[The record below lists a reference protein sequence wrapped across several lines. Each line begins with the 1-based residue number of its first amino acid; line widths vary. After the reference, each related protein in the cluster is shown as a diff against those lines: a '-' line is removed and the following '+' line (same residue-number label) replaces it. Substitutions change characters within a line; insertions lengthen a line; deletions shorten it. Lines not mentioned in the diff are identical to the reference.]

1 MTVFDKAPVL
11 SKFTGVNMKCMYCGC
26 EDSKVI
32 DSRSTDD
39 GKSIRRRRECIKC
52 GKRFTTF
59 ETVEVIPFLVIK
71 RDGTRQLY
79 DRTKLKNG
87 ILRSCEKRPI
97 SMAQIDAVVD
107 SIEKNLFNSLE
118 QEVTSQK
125 IGDLVMEELKVLDEV
140 AYIRFAAV
148 YRQFKDSATFFEEMQ
163 KIFAPTSNKRK
174 K

>member
-1 MTVFDKAPVL
+1 
-11 SKFTGVNMKCMYCGC
+11 MYCGC

-39 GKSIRRRRECIKC
+39 GRSIRRRRECVQC

-59 ETVEVIPFLVIK
+59 ETIELAPFLIVK

-79 DRTKLKNG
+79 DRGKLKNG

-97 SMAQIDAVVD
+97 SMAQIDGIVD
-107 SIEKNLFNSLE
+107 NIEKKLYGSLE
-118 QEVTSQK
+118 EEVTSMQ
-125 IGDLVMEELKVLDEV
+125 IGDLVMDELKQLDEV

-148 YRQFKDSATFFEEMQ
+148 YRQFKDSATFLEEM
-163 KIFAPTSNKRK
+163 RK
-174 K
+174 LFN

>member
-1 MTVFDKAPVL
+1 
-11 SKFTGVNMKCMYCGC
+11 MYCGC

-107 SIEKNLFNSLE
+107 SIEKQLFNSLE

-125 IGDLVMEELKVLDEV
+125 IGDLVMEQLKELDEV

-163 KIFAPTSNKRK
+163 KIFAPSTNKRK

>member
-1 MTVFDKAPVL
+1 
-11 SKFTGVNMKCMYCGC
+11 MKCMYCGC

-107 SIEKNLFNSLE
+107 SIEKQLFNSLE

-125 IGDLVMEELKVLDEV
+125 IGDLVMEQLKELDEV

-163 KIFAPTSNKRK
+163 KIFAPASNKRK

>member
-1 MTVFDKAPVL
+1 
-11 SKFTGVNMKCMYCGC
+11 MKCMYCGC

-163 KIFAPTSNKRK
+163 KIFAPTSYKRK

>member
-1 MTVFDKAPVL
+1 M
-11 SKFTGVNMKCMYCGC
+11 SKSAGVNMKCMYCGC

-107 SIEKNLFNSLE
+107 SIEKQLFNSLE

-125 IGDLVMEELKVLDEV
+125 IGDLVMEQLKELDEV

>member
-1 MTVFDKAPVL
+1 MIVFDKAPVF

>member
-1 MTVFDKAPVL
+1 
-11 SKFTGVNMKCMYCGC
+11 MKCMYCGC

-107 SIEKNLFNSLE
+107 SIEKQLFNSLE

-125 IGDLVMEELKVLDEV
+125 IGDLVMEQLKELDEV